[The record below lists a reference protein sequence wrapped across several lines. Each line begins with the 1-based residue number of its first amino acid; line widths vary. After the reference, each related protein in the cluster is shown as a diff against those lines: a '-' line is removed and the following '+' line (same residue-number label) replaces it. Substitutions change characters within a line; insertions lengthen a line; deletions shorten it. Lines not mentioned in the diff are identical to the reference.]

1 MKRKQMGRL
10 NEGFLAAQISLG
22 KGWKTLINTFFF
34 FLYQLKCLHK
44 EPKAIF

>member
-34 FLYQLKCLHK
+34 FPLSVKVST
-44 EPKAIF
+44 